1 MKRDSLRGAGEASAF
16 AARFRGGV
24 VAVPAEKVST
34 ETASGGC
41 VQQQPGVPTSVAAL
55 QQPTAGDAA
64 ARPSPVKFTVEPQPS
79 TIKPQPERPA
89 AATAVGKLTIDKPS
103 SDKPTMMLQEDL
115 VEFNK
120 DDNEVSG
127 DFDVF

>member
-24 VAVPAEKVST
+24 TAVPAEKVSI
-34 ETASGGC
+34 ETASGC
-41 VQQQPGVPTSVAAL
+41 VQQPPGVPTSVAAL

-89 AATAVGKLTIDKPS
+89 AATAVGKLTM
-103 SDKPTMMLQEDL
+103 DKPTMMLQEDL

-120 DDNEVSG
+120 DDNEVEG